1 MAYLP
6 TWVKKVSKMIS
17 KHLRFTS
24 LFFSISIHWREN
36 TAAWKVEK
44 ILKGSLDLIPS
55 PSVKIQILGGKVCLR
70 CKGIA
75 GPCQQTFE
83 NKTFVDITQQY
94 FTLLP
99 QVNFPANIVLCIKKQ
114 KNVY

>member
-24 LFFSISIHWREN
+24 LFFSISIHLREN

-70 CKGIA
+70 RKG
-75 GPCQQTFE
+75 
-83 NKTFVDITQQY
+83 KTLLDFLFCFQKFVDITQQC
-94 FTLLP
+94 FALLP
-99 QVNFPANIVLCIKKQ
+99 
-114 KNVY
+114 